1 MLPVVRRL
9 PLEPLIIV
17 PYQSI
22 GQYGGVLHGTSK
34 ATESGTSDL
43 LSVRRVNLVRFSDD
57 LATVVRNVAK
67 SWDWNADF
75 TVLKVTLRQGHKWS
89 DGAPFTAHDIALW
102 YNNIQM
108 DRNVIETSKD
118 RFLSAGKPVKVE
130 ALNDT
135 TVQFVMNEPA
145 PGYPDNFAQDHA
157 QPFLPKHLLEKFYP
171 TFNKDADKLAQ
182 SLGFDNGSAL
192 EQDLCADSRL
202 KVLPVTEAT
211 DDVIEHVVW
220 MKNRRNLP
228 GIRDFIH
235 LAIEQCCGAL
245 SELSEL

>member
-1 MLPVVRRL
+1 VVRRL

-145 PGYPDNFAQDHA
+145 PGYLDNFAQDYA
-157 QPFLPKHLLEKFYP
+157 QPFLPKHLLEKFHP
-171 TFNKDADKLAQ
+171 MFHKDADKLAQ
-182 SLGFDNGSAL
+182 SLGFDNGYAL
-192 EQDLCADSRL
+192 EQDFSPDSRL

-211 DDVIEHVVW
+211 DGVIEHVVW

-235 LAIEQCCGAL
+235 LAIEQRCGAL